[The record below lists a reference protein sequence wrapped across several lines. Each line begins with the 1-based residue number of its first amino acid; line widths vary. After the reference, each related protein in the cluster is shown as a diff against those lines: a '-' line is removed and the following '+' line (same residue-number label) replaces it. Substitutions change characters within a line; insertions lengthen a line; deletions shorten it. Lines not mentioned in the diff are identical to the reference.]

1 MEVIQMI
8 QINTNHLHR
17 FKKTRCEYL
26 YMVSKGIYL
35 AFDIKSLEYIGI
47 ELFYLPKN
55 QMIVDKACDNKL
67 NELISKDILILI

>member
-1 MEVIQMI
+1 MI
-8 QINTNHLHR
+8 QINTNQLHR

-47 ELFYLPKN
+47 EMFYLPKN
-55 QMIVDKACDNKL
+55 QRVVDKLCDIKI
-67 NELISKDILILI
+67 NELISKDILMVI